1 MLLLGKSRVI
11 FANCETA
18 ERQHTAAAEL
28 QKLSIAEA
36 PSPTQPNSK
45 PAKPNPFDFRART
58 QPPGVEDHQD
68 LISNTEALQIW

>member
-1 MLLLGKSRVI
+1 MLLLGKS
-11 FANCETA
+11 ANCETA
-18 ERQHTAAAEL
+18 ERQSF
-28 QKLSIAEA
+28 KSLSIAEA